1 MSTPTPRT
9 DAIYIEHRYWANE
22 DEATEAIEDFR
33 DLARTLER
41 ELAAER
47 EKVRVLRSA
56 LQNLCDEQN
65 GAPLERRCEEWQE
78 AMDEACAALAATEET
93 KP

>member
-9 DAIYIEHRYWANE
+9 DSVLEWVRPAGSDCGPPNE
-22 DEATEAIEDFR
+22 QYVYADF
-33 DLARTLER
+33 ARTLER
-41 ELAAER
+41 ELACER
-47 EKVRVLRSA
+47 EKVRVLRAA

-65 GAPLERRCEEWQE
+65 AAPLETRREQWHE